1 MKRFLIILP
10 YFIIT
15 TLGLLTFKVSNN
27 ITNGSLNEFLIGI
40 SVTFISIPLLYLTYD
55 LTKKQ
60 IDKKLKK
67 ELSEYAKMQIDKGV
81 LSIINRII
89 KIIYPYDYTNFSP
102 QKINK
107 ILSIDQEEIKKLVNT
122 NKYFGFQIFK
132 KWDIDEKEFHDTLKN
147 TFILKYLENEQIISI
162 ISLIKN
168 LRLLEDIY
176 KQKQY
181 FLEIIEEK
189 NTNYK
194 VIRGNDF
201 SCASSNY
208 ADRYLLLY
216 NMGKDKYIVK
226 DFGDFYKDDIE
237 KLLKK
242 FKISEKL
249 IGSISISIN
258 ELLKAINKWLKLTG
272 NEFLID
278 TKFFKI
284 SHKRSFKDIHKF

>member
-15 TLGLLTFKVSNN
+15 TLGLLTFKISNN
-27 ITNGSLNEFLIGI
+27 ITNDSLKEFLIGI

-55 LTKKQ
+55 WTKKQ

-102 QKINK
+102 QEINK
-107 ILSIDQEEIKKLVNT
+107 ILSINQEEIKKLINA

-162 ISLIKN
+162 ISLIKS

-176 KQKQY
+176 KQKQL
-181 FLEIIEEK
+181 FLEIIDDE

-194 VIRGNDF
+194 VVPGNNF
-201 SCASSNY
+201 SCAGSDY
-208 ADRYLLLY
+208 VERHLLLY
-216 NMGKDKYIVK
+216 NIGKNKYIVK

-249 IGSISISIN
+249 IGSISVSIN
-258 ELLKAINKWLKLTG
+258 ELLKTINKWLQLTG

-278 TKFFKI
+278 TKVFRV
-284 SHKRSFKDIHKF
+284 SHKRLFKDINKY